1 MQARTPDRI
10 LWAVE
15 RLDPAAADE
24 LLEIGCGNGAAV
36 ASICPRLDRGR
47 ITAIDRSPAAI
58 AAATRRNAAHIA
70 SGKAVFLAT
79 ELACFESSAHRF
91 DKAFAVNVNVFWLRP
106 TVELRVLARVLK
118 PGGALCLVFQPPS
131 ESQLDSIAT
140 ACAERLVAQGFVAIR
155 TVRHRLENG
164 AAVCVHA
171 LWGER

>member
-10 LWAVE
+10 GWAVE

-36 ASICPRLDRGR
+36 ALICPRLECGR
-47 ITAIDRSPAAI
+47 ITAIDRSATAI
-58 AAATRRNAAHIA
+58 ATATKRNAAHIA

-79 ELACFESSAHRF
+79 ELACFESSAHSF

-106 TVELRVLARVLK
+106 TAELRVLARVLK
-118 PGGALCLVFQPPS
+118 PGGALCLAFQPPN

-140 ACAERLVAQGFVAIR
+140 ACAERLAAQGFVAVR
-155 TVRHRLENG
+155 TVRDRFESG
-164 AAVCVHA
+164 SAVCVHA
-171 LWGER
+171 LRGER